1 MSVIANSLTNQSTG
15 QPIYSNF
22 ISNPMEA
29 DLDGGG
35 YEIKNVYTDE
45 TNNTDVA
52 NVSFVKNY
60 VANNIPVIPEP
71 PTPTPPSTIKG
82 GYPTHIFSTQEN
94 IAIGTIT
101 PTAQLLALLPSP
113 ILSNPEN
120 NYNNDDKII
129 EPQIIHMNGYIS
141 INQELTIAD
150 GITVQ
155 FYLVMVRS
163 SIGGQND
170 VFDVFRSNP
179 SHTVANIQTTWW
191 GGQHRIPFSC
201 SLFWDTVYPAFDP
214 VNNASMRAGLQVYFW
229 KKEGAIRT
237 IQVNPDPLPSRAS
250 IIATT
255 FSNANPIPNNPG
267 LLSLSQLTPN
277 NLPAIPNNHT
287 RIKQFH
293 PGASPIQAG
302 VQALQNLMNNGY
314 YDYNRTQAT
323 YDIDSKFTLSMP
335 PFPTIIPPSLNRP
348 SVIRIYEQFEDSP
361 QRLVLYLTASVENPH
376 VYINTGA
383 TTSSPDIYDDIS
395 ISVEIEQS
403 SGTRF

>member
-35 YEIKNVYTDE
+35 YEIKNVFTDAS
-45 TNNTDVA
+45 NNTDVA
-52 NVSFVKNY
+52 NVSFVKQY
-60 VANNIPVIPEP
+60 VANNIPITPE
-71 PTPTPPSTIKG
+71 PTPPSTIKG

-113 ILSNPEN
+113 ILSNPAN
-120 NYNNDDKII
+120 NYNNNDKII
-129 EPQIIHMNGYIS
+129 EPQILHMNGYIS
-141 INQELTIAD
+141 IDQELTISD
-150 GITVQ
+150 GITAQ

-163 SIGGQND
+163 FIGGQND

-191 GGQHRIPFSC
+191 GGQHRIPFNC
-201 SLFWDTVYPAFDP
+201 SLFWDTTYPAFDP
-214 VNNASMRAGLQVYFW
+214 ETNASMRAGLQVYFW
-229 KKEGAIRT
+229 KKDGPIRT
-237 IQVNPDPLPSRAS
+237 IQVNPDTSPTRAS

-267 LLSLSQLTPN
+267 LLSLTQLTPN

-287 RIKQFH
+287 RIKQVH
-293 PGASPIQAG
+293 PGTAPIQPG
-302 VQALQNLMNNGY
+302 VQALQSLMNNGY
-314 YDYNRTQAT
+314 YDYNRTRAT
-323 YDIDSKFTLSMP
+323 YDIDDTFNLSMP

-348 SVIRIYEQFEDSP
+348 SSIRIFEELDNTL
-361 QRLVLYLTASVENPH
+361 QRLVLFMVASPDNPN
-376 VYINTGA
+376 VYINTGP
-383 TTSSPDIYDDIS
+383 TSSSPHIYNDTTIS
-395 ISVEIEQS
+395 IEIAQ
-403 SGTRF
+403 